1 MNDMKTL
8 AQNFIDALHAL
19 EKGDG
24 TENERLAQ
32 LFSPDAKLA
41 NSALESA
48 GRTINGRDGI
58 ASFWAEYK
66 SALGDCFSNFHHVTT
81 DENSAGLFW
90 TTDGRNNGEAISY
103 HGATL
108 LQFDENGLINFFR
121 GYYDTRELTV
131 KAPPEN

>member
-1 MNDMKTL
+1 MNDTKTL
-8 AQNFIDALHAL
+8 AQTFIDALHAL
-19 EKGDG
+19 EKGGG
-24 TENERLAQ
+24 TENELLAQ
-32 LFSPDAKLA
+32 LFSPNAEIA
-41 NSALESA
+41 NSALENA
-48 GRTINGRDGI
+48 GRKIVGRDEI

-66 SALGDCFSNFHHVTT
+66 SALGDCFSNFHHVTV

-90 TTDGRNNGEAISY
+90 TTDGQNNGAAVSY

-131 KAPPEN
+131 KAAPEN